1 MGGAS
6 DIRQRLSKVVI
17 VGVGPSL
24 DHRSGPP
31 FVGPVSVSL
40 AGALVG
46 NRLLA
51 GSMHGM
57 GS

>member
-1 MGGAS
+1 M
-6 DIRQRLSKVVI
+6 VI

-31 FVGPVSVSL
+31 FVGPVSVSFL

-51 GSMHGM
+51 
-57 GS
+57 